1 MRLPNSKYS
10 LEAVT
15 KAVQES
21 KSVAQVC
28 RALGLVPVGGN
39 YVTIKKLVTRFD
51 LDVSH
56 FTGQGWNKE
65 NYKLIGTLSNKHRLK
80 AALIRE
86 RGHQCQNCKGTIWL
100 EKPMPLE
107 IEHIDGNSLNND
119 PSNLLLLC
127 PNCHTFTPTY
137 RRNKKSLGAGSESR
151 THKGISP
158 NGF

>member
-1 MRLPNSKYS
+1 MRLPSNSKYS

-21 KSVAQVC
+21 KSVAQVL
-28 RALGLVPVGGN
+28 RSLGLVPVGGN
-39 YVTIKKLVTRFD
+39 YATIKKLISRLD
-51 LDVSH
+51 LDTSH

-65 NYKLIGTLSNKHRLK
+65 NYKPTGTLTNKRRVK

-86 RGHQCQNCKGTIWL
+86 RGHQCQSCKGTTWL
-100 EKPMPLE
+100 GKLMPLE
-107 IEHIDGNSLNND
+107 VEHVDGNSENND

-127 PNCHTFTPTY
+127 PNCHSFTPTY
-137 RRNKKSLGAGSESR
+137 RRRKKLGAGSESR